1 MLSDS
6 QSGVWH
12 WKYLLHQE
20 LFSAQPWSF
29 KQPRY
34 QLLSFTLKR
43 GHCHSW
49 IFFFKWLEKSPSLNT
64 VRVKINFK
72 RLPGSASVLHNSVKS
87 VIESPGQRA
96 SLFLYFFFFIGLYNC
111 APLATGYIKIF
122 SCSMTLTSHN
132 EAVGQ
137 DSCLLP
143 GTRQTT
149 DPRGTS
155 QDLMLFTITQ
165 SCHPQ
170 LFSLMKLHCAKSNL
184 LLQSRTGAMVSFIR
198 AVVFSRIAANS
209 SSLFNLD
216 FLQYNE
222 IKAQVLTQHRSR

>member
-1 MLSDS
+1 MN
-6 QSGVWH
+6 
-12 WKYLLHQE
+12 
-20 LFSAQPWSF
+20 
-29 KQPRY
+29 
-34 QLLSFTLKR
+34 
-43 GHCHSW
+43 
-49 IFFFKWLEKSPSLNT
+49 FFFKSLEKSPSLNT
-64 VRVKINFK
+64 VRVNINFK

-96 SLFLYFFFFIGLYNC
+96 SLFLYFFLIGLYNC
-111 APLATGYIKIF
+111 ALLATGYIKIF

-149 DPRGTS
+149 DPRGTA

-184 LLQSRTGAMVSFIR
+184 RLQSRAGAMVSFIR

>member
-1 MLSDS
+1 MTNSEAVFPLHFLSGRRLYYWFQLVGTQLSAHHHLDSKKSKKKKKSYFPSKKFNYKALLSDS

-96 SLFLYFFFFIGLYNC
+96 SLFLFFFFFL
-111 APLATGYIKIF
+111 
-122 SCSMTLTSHN
+122 
-132 EAVGQ
+132 
-137 DSCLLP
+137 
-143 GTRQTT
+143 
-149 DPRGTS
+149 
-155 QDLMLFTITQ
+155 
-165 SCHPQ
+165 
-170 LFSLMKLHCAKSNL
+170 
-184 LLQSRTGAMVSFIR
+184 
-198 AVVFSRIAANS
+198 
-209 SSLFNLD
+209 LD
-216 FLQYNE
+216 FITVLRWP
-222 IKAQVLTQHRSR
+222 QVI